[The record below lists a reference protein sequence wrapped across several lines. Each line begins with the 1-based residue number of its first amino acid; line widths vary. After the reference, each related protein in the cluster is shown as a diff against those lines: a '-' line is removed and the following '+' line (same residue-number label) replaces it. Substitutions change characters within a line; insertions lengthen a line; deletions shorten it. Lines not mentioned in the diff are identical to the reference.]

1 MSPEAKELGQISFSV
16 QSPLDLYY
24 LIPQRLNK
32 AIRQV
37 DSDMRCLIFLIFLS
51 LSLSGCDP
59 LLSLQGSFW
68 PPWIMSMVCGLVLT
82 AILSNLL
89 SKANLAEFLGPPVLI
104 YPSLWALLTF
114 TSWLVA
120 FSS

>member
-1 MSPEAKELGQISFSV
+1 MSPEAKELGQIS
-16 QSPLDLYY
+16 
-24 LIPQRLNK
+24 
-32 AIRQV
+32 
-37 DSDMRCLIFLIFLS
+37 CLIFLIFLS

>member
-1 MSPEAKELGQISFSV
+1 
-16 QSPLDLYY
+16 
-24 LIPQRLNK
+24 
-32 AIRQV
+32 
-37 DSDMRCLIFLIFLS
+37 
-51 LSLSGCDP
+51 
-59 LLSLQGSFW
+59 
-68 PPWIMSMVCGLVLT
+68 MVSGLVLT